1 MVEVGRVTRCA
12 DPLESGRW
20 TPALRTGAAAFA
32 AVLWTAEAWADED
45 PASFTQV
52 DVHGARPS
60 PASAPKDPTVAG
72 SVVSRDDIAAPGLRT
87 AEVLRSQV
95 GVQVTET
102 GGVGTPATASV
113 RGATAAQLPVYLA
126 GIALNDDVAGTADLS
141 RIPLWLVD
149 RIEIYRGNAPLE
161 ADRLGIG
168 GAIFIEPRMP
178 RATEAGAGETI
189 GSWGQHGAWG
199 YAALGDRDAAVLA
212 GVSAETATNDYPYLS
227 DHGTLLA
234 PTGSSTQ
241 TMTNAQVATYDAW
254 LLGRM
259 RLGAGGSVDA
269 FANATARD
277 QGVPTLTLVP
287 SREAHATFD
296 RGLGGART
304 RLSLDSAGRTTLEA
318 QSSVLFAHAAYSDP
332 LQELGLAATSVM
344 LDGSRAD
351 EHLAVRTEATDS
363 LTVRGALDLSSEELD
378 RDDDGAVALR
388 AHRLSSRVAA
398 AAQQWLG
405 SSLSLQALAAAQC
418 DGTST
423 TSTSTCDLF
432 APTGRVGAAWT
443 RPTYSAFANL
453 GRYVR
458 TPTLG
463 ELYGMSVLVRGN
475 PLLQQETGLSADVG
489 LRFAAVQ
496 HDERAARA
504 PWGFVGGFAR
514 WSSDLVSFVRS
525 SQGYVEPVNV
535 GSARVMG
542 LEAQVGAGFLRWFAA
557 DFAAT
562 VLDPRDTTQGRLVVN
577 DILPFQS
584 RLVFVPRL
592 SAETHDLALGPVG
605 RARVEVRWVYQ
616 ASRYADTAG
625 LAVIPEQ
632 SSLDA
637 ELLAQTRDKHFTV
650 RLRATD
656 LLDTARFDIVG
667 FPLPGRSAFA
677 SLEES
682 W

>member
-1 MVEVGRVTRCA
+1 MVEVGRVS
-12 DPLESGRW
+12 L
-20 TPALRTGAAAFA
+20 GAAAFA
-32 AVLWTAEAWADED
+32 AVGFTSLSPARARADDES
-45 PASFTQV
+45 PPSQV
-52 DVHGARPS
+52 DVHGAPRS

-72 SVVSRDDIAAPGLRT
+72 SVVSREEIAAPGLRT

-102 GGVGTPATASV
+102 GGVGAPATASV

-126 GIALNDDVAGTADLS
+126 GVALNDDVAGTADLS

-149 RIEIYRGNAPLE
+149 RIEVYRGHAPLE
-161 ADRLGIG
+161 ADRLGLG
-168 GAIFIEPRMP
+168 GAIFIEPRRP
-178 RATEAGAGETI
+178 HGPEAGAGETF
-189 GSWGQHGAWG
+189 GSFGQHGAWA
-199 YAALGDRDAAVLA
+199 YAAEGSRDASVLA
-212 GVSAETATNDYPYLS
+212 GVSAETATNDYPFVN

-234 PTGSSTQ
+234 PTGTTVQ
-241 TMTNAQVATYDAW
+241 NMTNAQVETYDAW

-259 RLGAGGSVDA
+259 RVGPGAEVDA
-269 FANATARD
+269 FANATTRA
-277 QGVPTLTLVP
+277 QGVPTLALVP

-296 RGLGGART
+296 RGLAGART
-304 RLSLDSAGRTTLEA
+304 SVALDGAGRTTLEA
-318 QSSVLFAHAAYSDP
+318 STSVLLARAEYHDP
-332 LQELGLAATSVM
+332 LEELDLQARDVILA
-344 LDGSRAD
+344 GSRAD
-351 EHLAVRTEATDS
+351 QRLAMNFEATDS
-363 LTVRGALDLSSEELD
+363 LTVRSAVDVSTELLD
-378 RDDDGAVALR
+378 RDADGVAALR
-388 AHRLSSRVAA
+388 AHRVASRAA
-398 AAQQWLG
+398 LAARQWLG
-405 SSLSLQALAAAQC
+405 PSFSVQALGAAQC

-423 TSTSTCDLF
+423 TTTSTCDLF
-432 APTGRVGAAWT
+432 APTGRLGVAWT
-443 RPTYSAFANL
+443 RPTWGVFANV

-475 PLLQQETGLSADVG
+475 PSLAQETGLSADVG
-489 LRFAAVQ
+489 LRFAAMQ
-496 HDERAARA
+496 RGETRA
-504 PWGFVGGFAR
+504 PWGFVGAFSR

-525 SQGYVEPVNV
+525 AQGYVEPINV
-535 GSARVMG
+535 GSARVAG

-562 VLDPRDTTQGRLVVN
+562 LLDPRDTTAGRLVVN

-584 RLVFVPRL
+584 LLVLVPRL
-592 SAETHDLALGPVG
+592 SAETRDVGLGPAG
-605 RARVEVRWVYQ
+605 RVRAEVRWVYQ
-616 ASRYADTAG
+616 SSRYADTAG
-625 LAVIPEQ
+625 LAVIPSQ

-637 ELLAQTRDKHFTV
+637 ELLAQSRDKHFTV

-656 LLDTARFDIVG
+656 LLDTPRFDVVG

>member
-1 MVEVGRVTRCA
+1 MVEVGRV
-12 DPLESGRW
+12 SF
-20 TPALRTGAAAFA
+20 GAAAFA
-32 AVLWTAEAWADED
+32 AAGLSAVSPAIARADDE
-45 PASFTQV
+45 PSEV
-52 DVHGARPS
+52 DVHGAPRS
-60 PASAPKDPTVAG
+60 PASAPKDTTVAG
-72 SVVSRDDIAAPGLRT
+72 SVVSRDEIAAPGLRT

-102 GGVGTPATASV
+102 GGVGAPATASV

-168 GAIFIEPRMP
+168 GAIFIEPRQP
-178 RATEAGAGETI
+178 RDVEAGAGETF
-189 GSWGQHGAWG
+189 GSYGHRGAWAF
-199 YAALGDRDAAVLA
+199 AAAREGDSTVLA
-212 GVSAETATNDYPYLS
+212 GVSAEAATNDYPFVN
-227 DHGTLLA
+227 DHGTLLS
-234 PTGSSTQ
+234 PTGTSVQS
-241 TMTNAQVATYDAW
+241 MSNAQVQTFDAW
-254 LLGRM
+254 LLGRT
-259 RLGAGGSVDA
+259 RLGRGAQVDT
-269 FANATARD
+269 FANATSRD
-277 QGVPTLTLVP
+277 QGVPTLALVP

-296 RGLGGART
+296 RGLGGARAT
-304 RLSLDSAGRTTLEA
+304 VPLDAAGRATLETRT
-318 QSSVLFAHAAYSDP
+318 SVLLARAEYSDP
-332 LQELGLAATSVM
+332 LEELALQAHAVTLAGT
-344 LDGSRAD
+344 RAD
-351 EHLAVRTEATDS
+351 ERVALSAEATDW
-363 LTVRGALDLSSEELD
+363 LMVHGALDLSTEQLD

-388 AHRLSSRVAA
+388 AHRLASRVAVSA
-398 AAQQWLG
+398 RQWLG
-405 SSLSLQALAAAQC
+405 PSFSLQALGAGQC

-423 TSTSTCDLF
+423 ASTSTCDVF

-443 RPTYSAFANL
+443 RPTWTVFANV
-453 GRYVR
+453 GRYAR

-475 PLLQQETGLSADVG
+475 PSLEQETGLSADVG
-489 LRFAAVQ
+489 LRWAAVQ
-496 HDERAARA
+496 RGETRP

-514 WSSDLVSFVRS
+514 WTSELVSFVRS
-525 SQGYVEPVNV
+525 AQGYVEPVNV
-535 GSARVMG
+535 GDARVTG
-542 LEAQVGAGFLRWFAA
+542 LEAQAGAGFLRWFAI
-557 DFAAT
+557 DVAAT
-562 VLDPRDTTQGRLVVN
+562 LLDPRDTTPGRLVVN
-577 DILPFQS
+577 DVLPFQS

-592 SAETHDLALGPVG
+592 SAETRDVGLHPVG
-605 RARVEVRWVYQ
+605 RVRAEVRWVYQ
-616 ASRYADTAG
+616 SSRYADTAG

-637 ELLAQTRDKHFTV
+637 ELLAQSTDRHFTV

-656 LLDTARFDIVG
+656 LLDSARFDVVG